1 MSITT
6 KQQTQR
12 PRTSAGRSFRLGQTG
27 VVWLLL
33 VLAVPASRLVSSQ
46 FPSTGQVRDILV
58 LGSFLAIVAFGQ
70 GLVVLSGGLDLSLSA
85 IITTSGVL
93 VAAHVQNGGSFA
105 TGALLALLVSTV
117 IGAASGI
124 GVAYL
129 RIPPF
134 VMTVAVG
141 SVVSGGLLGLN
152 RSNPSRPAP
161 DQLQNF
167 FGGSSLGVSNIIWFF
182 VVFVV
187 LATIVQQRTT
197 FGRRVYL
204 VGNGELV
211 ARMSGVPV
219 RAVTASVYAVA
230 GACYGIAG
238 MMLVGYSSGANL
250 TLGSDYLLP
259 SIAAVVVG
267 GTAISGGRGN
277 YLGVVGGSLLLTTVA
292 IDISATSLDQ
302 GWKNVLYGAIVLIA
316 LLLSSP
322 RLISAVASRRSR

>member
-1 MSITT
+1 MSTITPT
-6 KQQTQR
+6 RPQR
-12 PRTSAGRSFRLGQTG
+12 ATARRSIRLGQTG

-33 VLAVPASRLVSSQ
+33 ILAIPASRLVSSQ
-46 FPSTGQVRDILV
+46 FPSSGQVRDILV

-70 GLVVLSGGLDLSLSA
+70 GLVVLSGGLDLSPSA
-85 IITTSGVL
+85 VITASGVL
-93 VAAHVQNGGSFA
+93 VSAHVQNGGSFA
-105 TGALLALLVSTV
+105 TAVVLALLMSTV
-117 IGAASGI
+117 IGAMSGI
-124 GVAYL
+124 GIAYL
-129 RIPPF
+129 RVPPF

-141 SVVSGGLLGLN
+141 SVVTGGLLGLN

-161 DQLQNF
+161 EQLQSF
-167 FGGSSLGVSNIIWFF
+167 FGGSTLGVSHIIWFF
-182 VVFVV
+182 LGFVV
-187 LATIVQQRTT
+187 IATILQHRST

-230 GACYGIAG
+230 GACYGIVG
-238 MMLVGYSSGANL
+238 LMLVGYSSGANL
-250 TLGSDYLLP
+250 SLGNDYLLP

-267 GTAISGGRGN
+267 GTAISGGRGS
-277 YLGVVGGSLLLTTVA
+277 YLGVVGGSLLLTAVA

-322 RLISAVASRRSR
+322 RLIAAIAARRHH